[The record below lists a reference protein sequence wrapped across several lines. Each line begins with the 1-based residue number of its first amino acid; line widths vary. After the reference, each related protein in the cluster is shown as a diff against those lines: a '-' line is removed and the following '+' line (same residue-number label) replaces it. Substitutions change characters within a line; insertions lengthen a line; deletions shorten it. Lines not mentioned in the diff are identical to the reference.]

1 MKRTQLNRGA
11 GGTGPAGIL
20 PVVFAA
26 AMVAGSAAWAQATAT
41 YTADVPAKI
50 TTPDSADTR
59 IGTLD
64 FKDGA
69 PDDTTVELVYDNL
82 DFMRGVQSFLT
93 GVSATSIRA
102 ACNGFDSIGI
112 KTNEAFGITE
122 NLMDA
127 KSLFLTPN
135 TTTVY
140 GFTCF
145 DLSKGPMVL
154 EVPTGVLGPVDD
166 ANFRWVNDIGLTGP
180 DAGKGGK
187 YLFVPPGNT
196 DAMPDTGYFVQKPR
210 TNTLLLFFRAFVE
223 NGDVA
228 GAVAHVKA
236 GTKVYPLSSADNPP
250 STTFV
255 NASGQQFNT
264 ISANDISFFDEL
276 NEVVQAEPA
285 DWVDPATVGLYASIG
300 IRKGQDF
307 APDDRMK
314 KILTEAAAVGN
325 ATARTFLFASRDPSA
340 KFYDDRQWFTTFI
353 GGSYLFQDGPVQ
365 LMDAAT
371 MFFYGFTGITPA
383 MTLKKAGAG
392 SAYAMTT
399 RDSKGDFLDGDTTYK
414 ITLPGPVP
422 AKDFWSFVVYDNQ
435 TRSLLETDQKLAGV
449 DSNDKALTVS
459 ADGSAT
465 VWFGPKAPQG
475 QESNWVQTMPGKG
488 YFVLFRLYGPLEPW
502 FDKSWKIGDLE
513 PVGE

>member
-1 MKRTQLNRGA
+1 MNRLTTKSTVALIVGCA
-11 GGTGPAGIL
+11 T
-20 PVVFAA
+20 
-26 AMVAGSAAWAQATAT
+26 AMIAGSAALAQSKAT
-41 YTADVPAKI
+41 YSADVPAKI
-50 TTPDSADTR
+50 TTPNSTDTR
-59 IGTLD
+59 IGTLN
-64 FKDGA
+64 FNDGA
-69 PDDTTVELVYDNL
+69 PDDKTVGLVYDNL
-82 DFMRGVQSFLT
+82 DFMRGVQVFLT
-93 GVSATSIRA
+93 GVSATSVRA
-102 ACNGFDSIGI
+102 ACNGIETIGI
-112 KTNEAFGITE
+112 KANEGFGITE

-127 KSLFLTPN
+127 RSLFLTPN

-166 ANFRWVNDIGLTGP
+166 ANFRWVNDIGVTGP

-196 DAMPDTGYFVQKPR
+196 DAMPETGYFVQKPR
-210 TNTLLLFFRAFVE
+210 TNTLLLFFRAFVKD
-223 NGDVA
+223 GDVA
-228 GAVAHVKA
+228 AAVDHVKA
-236 GTKVYPLSSADNPP
+236 GTKVYPLSAADNPP

-255 NASGQQFNT
+255 NTSGQQFNT
-264 ISANDISFFDEL
+264 ISANDFSFYEEL

-314 KILTEAAAVGN
+314 KILTEAVAVGN

-353 GGSYLFQDGPVQ
+353 GGSYLFQDAAEG

-371 MFFYGFTGITPA
+371 MFFYTATGITPA
-383 MTLKKAGAG
+383 MTLAKAGQG
-392 SAYAMTT
+392 SVYAAAV
-399 RDSKGDFLDGDTTYK
+399 RDSNGDFFDGSKTYK
-414 ITLPGPVP
+414 ITLPGPIP
-422 AKDFWSFVVYDNQ
+422 AKDFWSFVIYDNQ

-449 DSNDKALTVS
+449 DSTDKALIIS

-465 VWFGPKAPQG
+465 VWFGPKAPEG
-475 QESNWVQTMPGKG
+475 KESNWVQTNPGKG
-488 YFVLFRLYGPLEPW
+488 YFLLFRLYGPLEPW
-502 FDKSWKIGDLE
+502 FDKTWKIGDLG
-513 PVGE
+513 PVAE